1 MNSVLGTLKYPQLVD
16 RSSSAD
22 LLNSL
27 NPLELWRRTDWQV
40 YMHTDGAVWFTWLT
54 KIDVVSAF
62 HGKLSAVS
70 SFLLVSRLQMELHK
84 CPLPF

>member
-1 MNSVLGTLKYPQLVD
+1 MSSVLGTLKYPQLVD

-27 NPLELWRRTDWQV
+27 NALELWRRTDWQV

-54 KIDVVSAF
+54 KIDSAF
-62 HGKLSAVS
+62 PGKLSAVS

-84 CPLPF
+84 CPLSF